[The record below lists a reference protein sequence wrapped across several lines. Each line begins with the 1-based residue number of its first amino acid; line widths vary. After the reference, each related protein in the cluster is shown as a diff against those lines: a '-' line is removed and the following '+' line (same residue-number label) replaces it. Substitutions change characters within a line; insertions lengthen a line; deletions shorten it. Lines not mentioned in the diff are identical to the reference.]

1 VLLGIS
7 AADLIKDNL
16 AMPSVYSA
24 TGFRIRAD
32 ELRAIVAGIFVACD
46 LPTVAA
52 AIVAQALVDADMRGI
67 PSHGVLLVPMY
78 VERLRSGSVSRHT
91 QAEVVADHGAI
102 CVLDARHALGILT
115 GDQAMGIAVD
125 RAASEGVSLVVVRRA
140 FHFGAAFRYVRRAC
154 AAGSIGIALANT
166 RPLMPAPGGATPV
179 VGNNPVAIGVPH
191 GEGEPIILDMALS
204 EAALGKIRLAASE
217 GRSIP
222 DTWAT
227 DADGRPTRDPEEAIS
242 GLLLPAAGPKGFGLA
257 FMVDVLTGVLAGG
270 GFGASVRGLYA
281 DTSAPNDC
289 AHAFV
294 AIHPPAFGDGEQFG
308 ESVARLAEQVVNS
321 RTAPGVERVF
331 LPGQIESD
339 RHAAAAQH
347 GVSVS
352 PSLWQALEKTAV
364 DVGVALPDLEP
375 GPP

>member
-1 VLLGIS
+1 
-7 AADLIKDNL
+7 
-16 AMPSVYSA
+16 MPSVCSA

-52 AIVAQALVDADMRGI
+52 ATVAEALVDADMRGI
-67 PSHGVLLVPMY
+67 PSHGLLLVPMY
-78 VERLRSGSVSRHT
+78 VERLRSGSVSRYT
-91 QAEVVADHGAI
+91 RAEMVVDHGAI

-115 GDQAMGIAVD
+115 GDQAMGIAVK
-125 RAASEGVSLVVVRRA
+125 RAASHGISLVVVRHA
-140 FHFGAAFRYVRRAC
+140 FHFGAAFRYVRWAC

-227 DADGRPTRDPEEAIS
+227 DADGRPTRDPEDAIS

-257 FMVDVLTGVLAGG
+257 LMVDVLTGVLSGG
-270 GFGASVRGLYA
+270 GFGSAVRGLYA

-289 AHAFV
+289 SHAFI
-294 AIHPPAFGDGEQFG
+294 AIHPPMFGDAEHFSA
-308 ESVARLAEQVVNS
+308 SVARLARQVVNS
-321 RTAPGVERVF
+321 KTAPGTERVF

-339 RHAAAAQH
+339 RHAAAREH

-352 PSLWQALEKTAV
+352 ATLWRALEKTAL
-364 DVGVALPDLEP
+364 DVGVTLPEPEP
-375 GPP
+375 GSR

>member
-1 VLLGIS
+1 
-7 AADLIKDNL
+7 
-16 AMPSVYSA
+16 M
-24 TGFRIRAD
+24 
-32 ELRAIVAGIFVACD
+32 IFKACD

-52 AIVAQALVDADMRGI
+52 TTVAEALVDADMRGI

-125 RAASEGVSLVVVRRA
+125 RAASQGVSLVVVRHA

-227 DADGRPTRDPEEAIS
+227 DADGTPTGDPEEAIRGCCFPPLVQRAS
-242 GLLLPAAGPKGFGLA
+242 VWRSWSTSSPESCRAAG
-257 FMVDVLTGVLAGG
+257 
-270 GFGASVRGLYA
+270 
-281 DTSAPNDC
+281 SAP
-289 AHAFV
+289 
-294 AIHPPAFGDGEQFG
+294 PSG
-308 ESVARLAEQVVNS
+308 SLR
-321 RTAPGVERVF
+321 
-331 LPGQIESD
+331 
-339 RHAAAAQH
+339 RHIGSQ
-347 GVSVS
+347 
-352 PSLWQALEKTAV
+352 
-364 DVGVALPDLEP
+364 
-375 GPP
+375 